1 MNQKSTASSRVAVA
15 YPLDR
20 AQDVILSKEELAA
33 RLNVAV
39 RTIENWQ
46 QKHYLPTI
54 KVEHLVMLYWPTMV
68 LHLHTHFSLSPPQIQ
83 HFAVTSQDLSFIG
96 MGFHP
101 RGPMTSGEKP
111 VKCAGHGNQKP

>member
-1 MNQKSTASSRVAVA
+1 MAAA

-20 AQDVILSKEELAA
+20 AQDVMLSKEDLAA

-54 KVEHLVMLYWPTMV
+54 KVEHLVMFYWPTVV
-68 LHLHTHFSLSPPQIQ
+68 LHLHTHFSLSPRGVVKPSLRTATFENPQ
-83 HFAVTSQDLSFIG
+83 
-96 MGFHP
+96 P
-101 RGPMTSGEKP
+101 
-111 VKCAGHGNQKP
+111 